1 MSQCQNLHLSIY
13 MDLISTWGKQ
23 TDGFSYN
30 IDCVFQVNR
39 IRHQNRINVHGTDI
53 PDPISTFE
61 ELQKEYDLDPRIVQN
76 IKAAGFQTPTPIQ
89 MQAVPLMMHV

>member
-1 MSQCQNLHLSIY
+1 M
-13 MDLISTWGKQ
+13 
-23 TDGFSYN
+23 
-30 IDCVFQVNR
+30 
-39 IRHQNRINVHGTDI
+39 HGTDI

-61 ELQKEYDLDPRIVQN
+61 ELQKEYDLDPRIIQN